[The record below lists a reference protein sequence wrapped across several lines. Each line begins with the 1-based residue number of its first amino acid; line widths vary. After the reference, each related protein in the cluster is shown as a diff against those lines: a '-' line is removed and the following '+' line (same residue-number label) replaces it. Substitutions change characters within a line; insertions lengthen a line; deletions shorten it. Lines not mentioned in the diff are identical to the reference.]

1 MMQDK
6 EHSPRTNIVTVAV
19 IVGIALV
26 LSIFSYQYSIVS
38 SNKIVD
44 IASQEVRSNV
54 KIEVH
59 DLTQILTITNC

>member
-1 MMQDK
+1 MQDK

-54 KIEVH
+54 
-59 DLTQILTITNC
+59 ILRKY

>member
-26 LSIFSYQYSIVS
+26 LYYQYSIVS